1 MKKSITFI
9 STRGNNSVN
18 IVMNWIYYATW
29 LQLKASH
36 SNRSDFITL
45 WLQEPWSRPRYDPSD
60 PISDGGAG
68 LAESHHS
75 VTPVPWS
82 DTVEPCCDPLHTGTP
97 CHADPGALIL
107 HGGVMLGV
115 PGVGDKTL
123 RLSPL
128 ALAALEATC
137 VSDSAVLQKHSCPA
151 PDVCYFSRPR
161 YIWKDNAAAPLLC
174 PRPSSQRSPSHIL
187 DYNWARRNLPAHRF
201 ADAACVFSE

>member
-1 MKKSITFI
+1 MPRGCSLRHHIQIALTL
-9 STRGNNSVN
+9 SLYDCRSCDPDHAMTPVTRSQMVEPG
-18 IVMNWIYYATW
+18 W
-29 LQLKASH
+29 L
-36 SNRSDFITL
+36 NPITL
-45 WLQEPWSRPRYDPSD
+45 WPQ
-60 PISDGGAG
+60 
-68 LAESHHS
+68 
-75 VTPVPWS
+75 VPWS

-201 ADAACVFSE
+201 ADAACVILE